1 MKANFYY
8 LAGLVGIIL
17 SSCATD
23 VIFDDKLETKNDS
36 HFLKVEVTDK
46 FAAAATRA
54 DYSGFP
60 ATTFEEDD
68 AIGMYTFNGTTYV
81 ASNVRYVKQSDGS
94 WLPDEDVPYC
104 DGYTYYAY
112 FPYRSTV
119 YTPSTSGTVDAVDT
133 KFADFIADGNNY
145 FWQADQ
151 STKAGF
157 TYSNL
162 MIARGTVT
170 DVGEDEATVKF
181 TMAHKRG
188 LAIVSA
194 ANKWYYTDA
203 TGTKYTATPVFD
215 GANVPFDE
223 SGTLYYLVKPNV
235 NTSAFG
241 RTINLPAGEYKSCPI
256 KLTGTPTYT
265 YYINGSSSASSKPDW
280 LTVTANAVN
289 DEPTEFAV
297 SATPASASNYR
308 TYSDGANSAEVVTL
322 KANTAAS
329 NVDLSMVNNDGS
341 SRVNGRTTAN
351 CYLVHAPGSYKI
363 PLVYGNAIKNGSTN
377 RNAYYTT
384 QTSNTLQNF
393 VNHNDVGIYTENDDT
408 DPWIKNHSITVAG
421 AKLIWQDVQGMISS
435 VGISGDYLTF
445 TVDPDNIA
453 PGNAVIAATTGENG
467 TGDIVWSWHIW
478 VTTET
483 LSNLTTIATGRHD
496 YQLTSVYVGWITSTI
511 RTYTGNTCRVQVSN
525 NDVTLTF
532 DVTQADGSSPISG
545 YHPYYQWGRKD
556 ALIPSNGSGNYN
568 HKTWDINGNV
578 LTSSTSNTCYSLVSG
593 KYSIGT
599 TIKNPIRHY
608 YNSSNYGPYKEFKYN
623 YWDAENTTPDNNN
636 DGSTSRAVATVKTV
650 YDPCP
655 PDFCV
660 PTSNCFYYIYSNS
673 SSYFTWSSSPAGGT
687 WNMSEAN
694 VFFPG
699 SGIRNSSYG
708 ALTNVGNT
716 GTCWTATPHSTN
728 FVRMLGFTAGGTSWS
743 RQGGAEEKAVRAVAE
758 E

>member
-23 VIFDDKLETKNDS
+23 VILDDKIETKNDS

-60 ATTFEEDD
+60 TTTFEEDD
-68 AIGMYTFNGTTYV
+68 AIGMYAFNGTTYV

-119 YTPSTSGTVDAVDT
+119 YTPSTSGTVDAIDT

-145 FWQADQ
+145 FWQASQ

-162 MIARGTVT
+162 MIAKGTVT

-181 TMAHKRG
+181 TMVHKRG

-203 TGTKYTATPVFD
+203 AGTKYTATPVFN
-215 GANVPFDE
+215 GANVPYDE

-256 KLTGTPTYT
+256 KLTGTPSYT
-265 YYINGSSSASSKPDW
+265 YYLNGSFTTSKPAW
-280 LTVTANAVN
+280 LTITANVV
-289 DEPTEFAV
+289 DGEPTEFSV
-297 SATPASASNYR
+297 SSTPASSSSYR
-308 TYSDGANSAEVVTL
+308 TYSDATSSVETTAL
-322 KANTAAS
+322 KANTAAV
-329 NVDLSMVNNDGS
+329 NTDLSMVDNAGNARAS
-341 SRVNGRTTAN
+341 RTTAN
-351 CYLVHAPGSYKI
+351 CYLVHAPGTYKI

-377 RNAYYTT
+377 RSAYYTT
-384 QTSNTLQNF
+384 TSSSNIRTNF
-393 VNHNDVGIYTENDDT
+393 VNHNDASIYTGNDES

-435 VGISGDYLTF
+435 VGIDGDYLTF
-445 TVDPDNIA
+445 TVDENNIA
-453 PGNAVIAATTGENG
+453 PVNAVIAATTGAGG
-467 TGDIVWSWHIW
+467 TGDVVWSWHIW

-483 LSNLTTIATGRHD
+483 LANTTRVATGSHNYD
-496 YQLTSVYVGWITSTI
+496 LAPVNVGWISSTV
-511 RTYTGNTCRVQVSN
+511 RTYTGNTCRVQATSN
-525 NDVTLTF
+525 GVTLTF
-532 DVTQADGSSPISG
+532 DVTQADGTMPVSG

-556 ALIPSNGSGNYN
+556 AELPSTGTGNTNHAGYTIDGSFSFSYLQS
-568 HKTWDINGNV
+568 NV
-578 LTSSTSNTCYSLVSG
+578 
-593 KYSIGT
+593 SIGT
-599 TIKNPIRHY
+599 TIKNPGIHY
-608 YNSSNYGPYKEFKYN
+608 YSSSTYGPHNEYKYN
-623 YWDAENTTPDNNN
+623 YWDMENTALDNSN
-636 DGSTSRAVATVKTV
+636 STSRAVATVKTV

-660 PTSNCFYYIYSNS
+660 PTSNCIYYIYSNY
-673 SSYFTWSSSPAGGT
+673 SSYFTWTSTPAGRT
-687 WNMSEAN
+687 WKMNGAN
-694 VFFPG
+694 VFFPASGYRSG
-699 SGIRNSSYG
+699 SNGSLNDVGSSSYY
-708 ALTNVGNT
+708 
-716 GTCWTATPHSTN
+716 WTATPYSANHGRRLSFNSGSTGWGYYT
-728 FVRMLGFTAGGTSWS
+728 RASGCP
-743 RQGGAEEKAVRAVAE
+743 VRAVAE